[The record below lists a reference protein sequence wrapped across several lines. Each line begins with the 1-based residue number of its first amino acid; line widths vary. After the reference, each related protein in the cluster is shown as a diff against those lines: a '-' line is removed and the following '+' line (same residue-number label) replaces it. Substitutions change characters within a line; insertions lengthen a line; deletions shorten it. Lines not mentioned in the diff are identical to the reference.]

1 MLRRGRLSSI
11 EKGVINFIEGYFK
24 DLLADF
30 DIYKPVYEQLIIKT
44 MMEPTIDTLLCYIMG
59 QVIGTVNLMLDQ
71 AGLSVDEKADITE
84 SLYREIQ
91 VSIVK
96 LREDLERLKYL

>member
-71 AGLSVDEKADITE
+71 AL
-84 SLYREIQ
+84 
-91 VSIVK
+91 VSQLMK
-96 LREDLERLKYL
+96 RQT